1 MRWPWQATPEKRS
14 QSGSGYHD
22 LLLEAALRAAHGSA
36 GAKASST
43 AAAEAAAGLLGRAF
57 ASATV
62 VTRALSPNCLNM
74 AGRALIRRGEIVFLI
89 RATSTGWILVPAE
102 AVQVFGGD
110 DPKTWEY
117 VLTLTGPSNS
127 RTVKVPGSSVIH
139 WRWGTDPAQPWRG
152 ISPLAAAGETSRMLA
167 ESTSHLADEASGP
180 RGSLIPLGVDP
191 GEDDDETTSPVVKL
205 QKMIGAL
212 RGSAALVES
221 TRNMGDGLPMGSPT
235 ADWKPSRLGAN
246 PPESLVDLSDKA
258 SLAVLAACGVPPELM
273 SGQAQGTA
281 AREAFRRFSTCH
293 GDPTTGRDGTGSGAQ
308 ARHAGAGIRYH
319 GNARGGRTGTREGFP
334 VDGRRRDGHCQG
346 GGAVGF
352 ADRVGAAV
360 ASGLTVSSLFYG
372 SIKIIRPEDRV
383 LERLYRC
390 KSERE
395 VDRLADSLGRDLV
408 DFRLLWYTY
417 QERHRPCSQCR
428 SNKAAAGSCYCHD
441 CNSMI
446 RRRVEAEAVAC

>member
-1 MRWPWQATPEKRS
+1 MRWPWSATPEKRS
-14 QSGSGYHD
+14 QGVSGYHD
-22 LLLEAALRAAHGSA
+22 LLLEAALRAAHGTA

-62 VTRALSPNCLNM
+62 QPSTVVTRALSPNCLNM
-74 AGRALIRRGEIVFLI
+74 AGRAMIRRGEIVFLI
-89 RATSTGWILVPAE
+89 RATPTGWILTAAE
-102 AVQVFGGD
+102 TVQVFGGD

-127 RTVKVPGSSVIH
+127 RTVRVGSDRVIH

-152 ISPLAAAGETSRMLA
+152 ISPLAAASETSRMLA

-191 GEDDDETTSPVVKL
+191 GEDDDETTSPVAKL

-235 ADWKPSRLGAN
+235 GDWKQSRLGAN
-246 PPESLVDLSDKA
+246 PPDALVDLSDKA

-281 AREAFRRFSTCH
+281 AREAFRRFLHATVTPLLDGMAREAAH
-293 GDPTTGRDGTGSGAQ
+293 KLDAPGLAFNTDGLFAADVQGR
-308 ARHAGAGIRYH
+308 ARA
-319 GNARGGRTGTREGFP
+319 FQSM
-334 VDGRRRDGHCQG
+334 VG
-346 GGAVGF
+346 GGMEIE
-352 ADRVGAAV
+352 RAA
-360 ASGLTVSSLFYG
+360 ALSGL
-372 SIKIIRPEDRV
+372 
-383 LERLYRC
+383 
-390 KSERE
+390 
-395 VDRLADSLGRDLV
+395 LV
-408 DFRLLWYTY
+408 GPDG
-417 QERHRPCSQCR
+417 E
-428 SNKAAAGSCYCHD
+428 
-441 CNSMI
+441 
-446 RRRVEAEAVAC
+446 